1 MQAQIRTYLGTMPHF
16 RMLPETELDRLAG
29 AADHQVLAEGSVL
42 AHQAETLIQHIYVVR
57 RGQFSIYNDNH
68 GKPQL
73 GGHIKAGEVFG
84 GISLLMNAGVSLRT
98 VQVDQET
105 EAYLIPRETFLD
117 LCARHKDFYSFFIE
131 NFSQHISDPALDT
144 IIISG
149 QAKLF
154 LSSVEPFSMLPD
166 DAMEQVS
173 RELAM
178 VFHKKGAILFSQGRT
193 RVGHLYVLQ
202 KGSGERYFEQGGQ
215 KQMRDIMGEG
225 DLYGGISMLLN
236 DGLSVRTLE
245 VTEDAYFYIL
255 PKAFFLQLCK
265 DHPAFSEFFTD
276 TFGKRMLDRSYAAIL
291 ARTAAPPGE
300 ELQLFHQP
308 VHQICNRA
316 TVFGTPDMSIKQVA
330 LRMRQENSTYLMVPS
345 PEPQEAGIVTESDL
359 TRKVVAS
366 GYDINRPAMDIM
378 STPLRTIDEQAGVF
392 EALMAM
398 MEYNVKHLAVVDPDR
413 EIVGVLSNRE
423 LISAQG
429 QSPLLLLRELSRAET
444 LGDIVKQHDKLP
456 GIVKGLIN
464 SGATARNINRMITT
478 VSDAILKRVL
488 SFVMQEMGQAP
499 VSFAFMIMGSEGR
512 GEQTLKTDQDN
523 AIVFEDVSAAEL
535 PEVNDFFL
543 EVGRR
548 ACRMLDEVGY
558 TYCQGDVMAQNP
570 DWCQPLSVWMRYFLK
585 WIHAAEAED
594 LLQASIFFDFRI
606 GYGDPQI
613 IESLSDHLHGAISQW
628 SGFLRYMTENA
639 LNFKPP
645 LGFFR
650 NFVVES
656 KGEHRDAFDIKSAM
670 TPVVDFARIY
680 ALKHGIKTTNT
691 LTRLQQ
697 LCSAG
702 ALKQEEFDE
711 MEKAYSFLMQ
721 LRLTRHVTAAMEDN
735 KEPDNFINPKRLTRI
750 EQTTLKEIFK
760 RIEKFQAKMNFDFI
774 GIA

>member
-255 PKAFFLQLCK
+255 PKAFFCSCAK
-265 DHPAFSEFFTD
+265 
-276 TFGKRMLDRSYAAIL
+276 
-291 ARTAAPPGE
+291 
-300 ELQLFHQP
+300 
-308 VHQICNRA
+308 
-316 TVFGTPDMSIKQVA
+316 
-330 LRMRQENSTYLMVPS
+330 
-345 PEPQEAGIVTESDL
+345 
-359 TRKVVAS
+359 
-366 GYDINRPAMDIM
+366 
-378 STPLRTIDEQAGVF
+378 TI
-392 EALMAM
+392 
-398 MEYNVKHLAVVDPDR
+398 
-413 EIVGVLSNRE
+413 
-423 LISAQG
+423 
-429 QSPLLLLRELSRAET
+429 
-444 LGDIVKQHDKLP
+444 
-456 GIVKGLIN
+456 
-464 SGATARNINRMITT
+464 
-478 VSDAILKRVL
+478 
-488 SFVMQEMGQAP
+488 
-499 VSFAFMIMGSEGR
+499 
-512 GEQTLKTDQDN
+512 
-523 AIVFEDVSAAEL
+523 
-535 PEVNDFFL
+535 
-543 EVGRR
+543 
-548 ACRMLDEVGY
+548 
-558 TYCQGDVMAQNP
+558 
-570 DWCQPLSVWMRYFLK
+570 PLSVSSSPTLSGNGCWIDPMR
-585 WIHAAEAED
+585 
-594 LLQASIFFDFRI
+594 R
-606 GYGDPQI
+606 
-613 IESLSDHLHGAISQW
+613 SLPEQRLPPGRSCSCFISRFIKFAIVPRSSVPPTCPSSRW
-628 SGFLRYMTENA
+628 RYEC
-639 LNFKPP
+639 
-645 LGFFR
+645 
-650 NFVVES
+650 
-656 KGEHRDAFDIKSAM
+656 
-670 TPVVDFARIY
+670 ARKIV
-680 ALKHGIKTTNT
+680 
-691 LTRLQQ
+691 LT
-697 LCSAG
+697 
-702 ALKQEEFDE
+702 
-711 MEKAYSFLMQ
+711 
-721 LRLTRHVTAAMEDN
+721 
-735 KEPDNFINPKRLTRI
+735 
-750 EQTTLKEIFK
+750 
-760 RIEKFQAKMNFDFI
+760 
-774 GIA
+774 